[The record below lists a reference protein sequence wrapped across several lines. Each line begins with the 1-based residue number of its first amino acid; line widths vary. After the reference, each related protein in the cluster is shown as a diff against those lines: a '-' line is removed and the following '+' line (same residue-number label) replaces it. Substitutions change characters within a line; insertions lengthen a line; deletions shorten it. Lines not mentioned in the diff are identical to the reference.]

1 MLNPALLPTPLP
13 FTPPPLRAP
22 VDQRTRESYSA
33 FAFNLFL
40 LVVRLRFNA
49 LVLRGDPSV
58 RGAMVRDFF
67 ETRGGL
73 WIHAGRLLG
82 MRADLRVRSFI
93 NELNLIQE
101 RENPLPWGDA
111 RHVIEEDLGAPVARY
126 FDAIDDV
133 PHGRTSLSQLHRAH
147 LREED
152 AWVTVKVQRPGLAEV
167 LEHDRALIVRVIR
180 LLSAQW
186 RKAFRG
192 IDWEVAE
199 WRLKLAVQAETD
211 YRHEATGGAKLRSV
225 LKQHGVY
232 VPKVFSRYARARLLV
247 LEHVVAP
254 RLSDFLAFRRQDP
267 AGAAAWLAENDIDP
281 KVVARKLYDTFLR
294 QNFEDNLVHGSLGP
308 DSILL
313 LRGSNLALVDLTDVH
328 GHDARFKTVYY
339 MFLKA
344 VVGREYAKA
353 TDLLFLLCDS
363 LPTADLAPIRLAIVR
378 ACRTWEARTHLRG
391 LDYRERSVG
400 GLGAQL
406 ATILHANRIVT
417 SWDFMKAMQSW
428 ERLDAAASA
437 LDPELEAPKL
447 LTRGFRKASQRMMR
461 AARRGGVTA
470 GVGKLGSVLSESRS
484 FQAGLLRRQ
493 TTVFQQTESKL
504 AYFMALVF
512 RYLRWCVVLA
522 AAAFAYNVS
531 HQQGLLWTHVI
542 ETPWLRDTSQSM
554 PRLQGQAAAVVALV
568 LGYLYIWFRRTE
580 RRLLQPGPAARA

>member
-13 FTPPPLRAP
+13 FTRPPLLAP
-22 VDQRTRESYSA
+22 AEQRTREGYSA
-33 FAFNLFL
+33 FAFDLFL
-40 LVVRLRFNA
+40 LVLRLRFNA

-58 RGAMVRDFF
+58 RGAMVRDFL
-67 ETRGGL
+67 ESRGGL
-73 WIHAGRLLG
+73 WINAGRLLG
-82 MRADLRVRSFI
+82 MRADLRARSFI

-101 RENPLPWGDA
+101 RESPLPWGDA

-133 PHGRTSLSQLHRAH
+133 PLGRTSLSQLHRAH

-152 AWVTVKVQRPGLAEV
+152 AWVTVKVQRPGLAQV
-167 LEHDRALIVRVIR
+167 LEHDRALIVQVIR

-186 RKAFRG
+186 RRAFRG

-225 LKQHGVY
+225 LKRHGVY
-232 VPKVFSRYARARLLV
+232 VPKVFGRYARARLLV
-247 LEHVVAP
+247 LEHVAAP
-254 RLSDFLAFRRQDP
+254 RLSDFLAFRRHDP

-281 KVVARKLYDTFLR
+281 KVLARKLYDTFLR

-313 LRGSNLALVDLTDVH
+313 LRRSSLAVVDLADVH
-328 GHDARFKTVYY
+328 GHDARFKTVYQ

-353 TDLLFLLCDS
+353 ADLIFLLCDS
-363 LPTADLAPIRLAIVR
+363 LPSTDLAPARMAIIR
-378 ACRTWEARTHLRG
+378 ACRTWEGRTHLRG
-391 LDYRERSVG
+391 VDYRERSIG

-406 ATILHANRIVT
+406 ATILHGSRIVT
-417 SWDFMKAMQSW
+417 SWEFMKAMRAW
-428 ERLDAAASA
+428 ESLDAAASA
-437 LDPELEAPKL
+437 LDPELEAPEL
-447 LTRGFRKASQRMMR
+447 LTRGFRKASRRTMR

-470 GVGKLGSVLSESRS
+470 GVGKLSSVLSESRF

-493 TTVFQQTESKL
+493 THVFQQTESKL
-504 AYFMALVF
+504 SYFMALVF

-522 AAAFAYNVS
+522 AAAFAYNIS
-531 HQQGLLWTHVI
+531 YQQGQLWTLVI
-542 ETPWLRDTSQSM
+542 ETPWLKDTARSM
-554 PRLQGQAAAVVALV
+554 PHLQRQVAAVVALV
-568 LGYLYIWFRRTE
+568 LGYLYLWFRRTE
-580 RRLLQPGPAARA
+580 RRLLEPGPAARG